1 MENERKLGKGEEIK
15 IKSEILS
22 HKQGLFNRMQLHACM
37 HACKQASTHLVAFTH
52 EQETGF

>member
-37 HACKQASTHLVAFTH
+37 DACMQASKHASRCIYS
-52 EQETGF
+52 